1 MKPLYKFSFSEA
13 KRNGEIEECRESFRE
28 NIRCRDFLDKEVTER
43 FDGMYLPSECAE
55 NAVKE
60 FGYDRTMW
68 VIANTV
74 LERNGDG
81 RFHSKNRDW
90 AKSLHIPKENR
101 NYEFALRSHSCIVD
115 GLAGQVQD
123 MYRSLK
129 LFGNEHT
136 IKSDEPQD
144 YKGKLLIL
152 RADVLKEECRTP
164 ENQLFLAKSGFG
176 CSPDSSGR
184 KVFGQFCRTEKKR
197 SFTARISWVSSQ
209 TSISPNGQRRK
220 CSRFRNR
227 TLFPKK
233 LSILICKVVERSA
246 AFCI

>member
-1 MKPLYKFSFSEA
+1 
-13 KRNGEIEECRESFRE
+13 
-28 NIRCRDFLDKEVTER
+28 
-43 FDGMYLPSECAE
+43 
-55 NAVKE
+55 
-60 FGYDRTMW
+60 MW

-74 LERNGDG
+74 LEREGDG

-129 LFGNEHT
+129 LFDNEHI

-144 YKGKLLIL
+144 YKGKLLII
-152 RADVLKEECRTP
+152 RANVLKEECRVP

-184 KVFGQFCRTEKKR
+184 KVFGQFLSDGEKAQFYRLDFVGIISNEYIPQWAEKKMQQ
-197 SFTARISWVSSQ
+197 IQ
-209 TSISPNGQRRK
+209 EQD
-220 CSRFRNR
+220 
-227 TLFPKK
+227 
-233 LSILICKVVERSA
+233 A
-246 AFCI
+246 APEETINLNM

>member
-13 KRNGEIEECRESFRE
+13 KRNGEMEECRESFRE

-43 FDGMYLPSECAE
+43 FDGMYLPDECAE

-74 LERNGDG
+74 LERDGDG

-101 NYEFALRSHSCIVD
+101 NYEFALRSHSCIVN

-123 MYRSLK
+123 MYSK
-129 LFGNEHT
+129 LGLLSGKH
-136 IKSDEPQD
+136 IVQSDEPQD
-144 YKGKLLIL
+144 YKGKLLII
-152 RADVLKEECRTP
+152 RAEVLKEECRTP
-164 ENQLFLAKSGFG
+164 ENQLFLASSGFG
-176 CSPDSSGR
+176 CSPTSSGR
-184 KVFGQFCRTEKKR
+184 KVYGQFLSDGEKTQFYRSDFVGIISNEYIPEWAEKKMQQIQTQQEQA
-197 SFTARISWVSSQ
+197 TAPDQ
-209 TSISPNGQRRK
+209 TINL
-220 CSRFRNR
+220 NM
-227 TLFPKK
+227 
-233 LSILICKVVERSA
+233 
-246 AFCI
+246 